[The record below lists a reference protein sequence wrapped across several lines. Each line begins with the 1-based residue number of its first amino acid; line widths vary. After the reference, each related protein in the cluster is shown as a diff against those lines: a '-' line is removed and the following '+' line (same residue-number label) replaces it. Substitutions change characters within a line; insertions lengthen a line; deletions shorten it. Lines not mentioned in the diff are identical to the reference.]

1 MRMIATGAVLAAI
14 MVAASPAP
22 ALSEGNYTVRND
34 TGRAL
39 TCGLRQERRSVID
52 RFVLLSGA
60 EWNQTS
66 RRDGRRVLL
75 CDSAKITQ
83 RWEMHSGRTYVL
95 THDREGYV
103 VLRTAGR

>member
-1 MRMIATGAVLAAI
+1 MTGHAALWVAALLAAP
-14 MVAASPAP
+14 SAP
-22 ALSEGNYTVRND
+22 ALAEGNYTVRND

-39 TCGLRQERRSVID
+39 TCGLRQERRSIID
-52 RFVLLSGA
+52 RFVLRSNA
-60 EWNQTS
+60 EWSQTS
-66 RRDGRRVLL
+66 RRDGPRVLL

-83 RWEMHSGRTYVL
+83 RWRVHSGRHYVL

>member
-1 MRMIATGAVLAAI
+1 MIRWVAVI
-14 MVAASPAP
+14 VAAVAAASAP
-22 ALSEGNYTVRND
+22 ALADGNYSVRND

-39 TCGLRQERRSVID
+39 TCGLRQERRSAID
-52 RFVLLSGA
+52 RFLLRSGA

-66 RRDGRRVLL
+66 RRDGPRVLL

-83 RWEMHSGRTYVL
+83 RWEMHSGRHYVL
-95 THDREGYV
+95 TYDREGYV

>member
-1 MRMIATGAVLAAI
+1 MIRKCAGLAAVLLAAG
-14 MVAASPAP
+14 PAP
-22 ALSEGNYTVRND
+22 ALSEGNYTVRNG

-39 TCGLRQERRSVID
+39 TCGLRHERRSVID

-83 RWEMHSGRTYVL
+83 RWQMHSGHSYILTY
-95 THDREGYV
+95 DREGYV

>member
-1 MRMIATGAVLAAI
+1 MTAKGAVLAAVL
-14 MVAASPAP
+14 VAASPAP
-22 ALSEGNYTVRND
+22 ALSEGNYSVRND

-39 TCGLRQERRSVID
+39 TCGLRQQRRSVIE
-52 RFVLLSGA
+52 RFLLRSGG

-66 RRDGRRVLL
+66 RRDGPRILL

-83 RWEMHSGRTYVL
+83 RWEMHSGRNNVL

-103 VLRTAGR
+103 VLRAAGH

>member
-1 MRMIATGAVLAAI
+1 MITTGAVLAA
-14 MVAASPAP
+14 VLLVSPAP
-22 ALSEGNYTVRND
+22 ALSEGNYSVRND

-52 RFVLLSGA
+52 RFVLRSGA

-66 RRDGRRVLL
+66 RRDGPRVLL

-83 RWEMHSGRTYVL
+83 RWQMHSGRTYVL
-95 THDREGYV
+95 SHDREGYV